1 MEDNAIID
9 LYWARDQKAI
19 VRTEEKYGKY
29 CYKIAWNVLREH
41 RDCEEC
47 ISDTWLRAWNRMP
60 SERPGILLAFLGAIT
75 RNLSLDR
82 YRRSHAAKRGG
93 GEMPFV
99 YEELQDCV
107 SSRGPEEEFD
117 GCSLTEALNG
127 FLEGLKKDQRMIF
140 VRRYW
145 YLDSMQEIAKKYGI
159 SESKVKTDLFR
170 MRKKLQEYLREQGFR
185 V

>member
-1 MEDNAIID
+1 
-9 LYWARDQKAI
+9 
-19 VRTEEKYGKY
+19 
-29 CYKIAWNVLREH
+29 
-41 RDCEEC
+41 
-47 ISDTWLRAWNRMP
+47 
-60 SERPGILLAFLGAIT
+60 
-75 RNLSLDR
+75 
-82 YRRSHAAKRGG
+82 
-93 GEMPFV
+93 MPFV